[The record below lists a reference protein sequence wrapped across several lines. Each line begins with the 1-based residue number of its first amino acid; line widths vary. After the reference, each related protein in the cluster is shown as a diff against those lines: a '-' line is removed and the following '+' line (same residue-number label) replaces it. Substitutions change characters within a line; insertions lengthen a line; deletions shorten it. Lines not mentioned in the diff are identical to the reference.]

1 MFRLVLGTGNLLCV
15 ITAAF
20 NYQGKWV
27 SWLDLQFESFPTN
40 LVIDLGQEIMDNLY
54 SMDALNLVKEIKDDI
69 LIEQKVGSC
78 WYKK

>member
-1 MFRLVLGTGNLLCV
+1 MFRLVLGTGNLLRV
-15 ITAAF
+15 ITAAC

-54 SMDALNLVKEIKDDI
+54 SMDALK
-69 LIEQKVGSC
+69 
-78 WYKK
+78 